1 VRLVKVSSRAHYGLR
16 AMTELARAYG
26 KGPVALSEIARTER
40 LSQGYLE
47 QLVAALRRAGL
58 VEATRGAAGGYQ
70 LARPPGSISVYEVY
84 RAVEG
89 PIALVECADDGY
101 VAGSCEREP
110 LCASR
115 GIWRRVRQAIEGV
128 LSATTLADLVR
139 ELESEGGCEAA
150 EPPAGF
156 VRLDALQH
164 GSGKAM
170 CTTR

>member
-1 VRLVKVSSRAHYGLR
+1 MGLVKVSSRAHYGLR

-26 KGPVALSEIARTER
+26 RGPVALSEIARAEH

-47 QLVAALRRAGL
+47 QLIAALRRAGL

-70 LARPPGSISVYEVY
+70 LARPPERISVYEVY

-115 GIWRRVRQAIEGV
+115 GIWRRVRQAIEQV
-128 LSATTLADLVR
+128 LSTTTLADLVR
-139 ELESEGGCEAA
+139 EVDGEGACEEAR
-150 EPPAGF
+150 AGF
-156 VRLDALQH
+156 IRLDALQH
-164 GSGKAM
+164 GSRKAM